1 MLRFRWNW
9 TSILAAA
16 GVAAALFAGAGASPA
31 QAAGLLISEGG
42 LGGVL
47 EIEEHTAQVTINNG
61 VAVTEVT
68 QVFRNTENRQ
78 VEALY
83 LFPVPKEASVANFSM
98 WIGGKEMVGEV
109 VEKKRAREIYDSYKQ
124 VRRDPGLLEQVDYKN
139 FEMRIFPIGPNA
151 EQRVQITYYQ
161 QLDFDHDWATYVYP
175 LATAPRPGINASTTG
190 KFGLTMHVKS
200 EIPITKLESPSHA
213 DDFVIVPHGEKYF
226 EASLETTGGDLGR
239 DVVLAFHTS
248 RPHTGIDVITSKQPG
263 EEGYF
268 LLTLTAGEELAEAF
282 NGMDYVFVLD
292 VSGSMAN
299 DGKLGLSRG
308 SVDAFINE
316 LGPEDRFEVIT
327 FNVAPN
333 PLFSALQSVTP
344 ELKEQATQFLR
355 SQQARGG
362 TVLRPAMATAY
373 KYGDPDRP
381 LNVVILSDGMTE
393 QNERAE
399 LLAAIQARPAN
410 ARVFCIGV
418 GNDVNRP
425 LLSQMADDAGGLAA
439 FISQGDDFQRQA
451 EAFRRKLLRPAAA
464 NVRITL
470 DGADAYDI
478 EPQQLPNLYHGMPV
492 RMYGRYRNAGTATV
506 KVAAEING
514 APMEQA
520 VQIDLPSTDAANP
533 EIERMWA
540 WHKVDRLLKEAD
552 RSGSRSA
559 VIDEIV
565 RLGEG
570 YSIVTEYTSF
580 LVLENDAE
588 YKRWQIDRRNLL
600 RVGRDRQQQQ
610 LVRNELQRL
619 REQALADLGPT
630 QSASGTD
637 LQLATNTPQRD
648 VAVPTTPVSNSQ
660 PASRDLEFR
669 PTVESGSGDGGGGG
683 MGGGAFDPIT
693 GGIALALAGLGF
705 AVRRRLPRIGK
716 RKENV

>member
-1 MLRFRWNW
+1 MWRYRWNW
-9 TSILAAA
+9 KLVSVAA
-16 GVAAALFAGAGASPA
+16 GIAAALLAGGGNSPA
-31 QAAGLLISEGG
+31 EAAGLLIAEGG

-109 VEKKRAREIYDSYKQ
+109 VERKRAREIYNSYKQ

-175 LATAPRPGINASTTG
+175 LATAPRPGIDTSTKG
-190 KFGLTMHVKS
+190 RFGLTMHVKS
-200 EIPITKLESPSHA
+200 EVPITKLESPSHA

-239 DVVLAFHTS
+239 DVVLAFHTA
-248 RPHTGIDVITSKQPG
+248 RPHTGIDVITSKQRG
-263 EEGYF
+263 EDGYF
-268 LLTLTAGEELAEAF
+268 LLTLTAGEELAEAYT
-282 NGMDYVFVLD
+282 GMDYVFVLD

-308 SVDAFINE
+308 SIDAFINE

-333 PLFSALQSVTP
+333 PLFSALQTVTP
-344 ELKEQATQFLR
+344 ELQAQAAEFLR

-393 QNERAE
+393 QQERAE

-425 LLSQMADDAGGLAA
+425 LLSQLADDAGGLAA
-439 FISQGDDFQRQA
+439 IISQGDDFGRQA

-464 NVRITL
+464 NVKITL
-470 DGADAYDI
+470 EGADAYDI

-492 RMYGRYRNAGTATV
+492 RMYGRYRKTGTATV
-506 KVAAEING
+506 KVSAEING
-514 APMEQA
+514 APLEQA
-520 VQIDLPSTDAANP
+520 VAIDLPSSGDANP

-588 YKRWQIDRRNLL
+588 YQRWQIDRRNLL

-619 REQALADLGPT
+619 REQALADLGPAQT
-630 QSASGTD
+630 ASGTD
-637 LQLATNTPQRD
+637 LQLAVNPQRD
-648 VAVPTTPVSNSQ
+648 VTTAPTAPVSNSAPQ
-660 PASRDLEFR
+660 PSGRDLEFR
-669 PTVESGSGDGGGGG
+669 PTFQNGGGGG
-683 MGGGAFDPIT
+683 GIGGGAFDPIT
-693 GGIALALAGLGF
+693 GGIALTLAGLGF
-705 AVRRRLPRIGK
+705 AARRRLSRAGA
-716 RKENV
+716 RKERV